1 MTERLP
7 TNWRVQGPLLGFLL
21 VTVVLAFVVFRYFL
35 LTFTVAASVALM
47 LSPLQGALSRRLG
60 GRDGLA
66 ASLLMLG
73 VMFVILVPVFLYGAL
88 IFQQAVAFL
97 DWLRPHLEAREWDRF
112 WREVVPQ
119 RSPKLASLL
128 RQMGWEAPPLTAGL
142 ARASE
147 VANHYVQVVVTGVA
161 TVALDLVIFLMMLF
175 FLLRDGEELRQS
187 LRGVSP
193 FTRGQETELLEHL
206 GNTVKAV
213 LQAMIIVPL
222 IQGVVAFFGF
232 WAFGLPSP
240 LLWAVMVVFAA
251 LIPILGSPLAWIP
264 AALYFLVNGRM
275 GLALGMTA
283 YGVFVISMVD
293 NIVKPMILRGS
304 AQIHMML
311 GFLSIMGGLIAFG
324 PKGLIV
330 GPVVLSLVLSAYR
343 IYRYDILRWREE
355 EGMGATI
362 MAGLPPPGVP
372 IAEPAAAPEPA
383 AVGAADPRVVSR

>member
-1 MTERLP
+1 
-7 TNWRVQGPLLGFLL
+7 
-21 VTVVLAFVVFRYFL
+21 
-35 LTFTVAASVALM
+35 
-47 LSPLQGALSRRLG
+47 
-60 GRDGLA
+60 
-66 ASLLMLG
+66 
-73 VMFVILVPVFLYGAL
+73 
-88 IFQQAVAFL
+88 
-97 DWLRPHLEAREWDRF
+97 
-112 WREVVPQ
+112 
-119 RSPKLASLL
+119 
-128 RQMGWEAPPLTAGL
+128 
-142 ARASE
+142 
-147 VANHYVQVVVTGVA
+147 
-161 TVALDLVIFLMMLF
+161 VIFLMMLF

-187 LRGVSP
+187 LRGISP

-264 AALYFLVNGRM
+264 AALYFLVNGDM
-275 GLALGMTA
+275 GRALGMTA

-293 NIVKPMILRGS
+293 NIVKPIILKGS
-304 AQIHMML
+304 AQIHTML
-311 GFLSIMGGLIAFG
+311 GFLSIMGGLLAFG

-362 MAGLPPPGVP
+362 MAGLPPPP
-372 IAEPAAAPEPA
+372 SAPLAEPEPA
-383 AVGAADPRVVSR
+383 AMAGADTTVVSR

>member
-1 MTERLP
+1 
-7 TNWRVQGPLLGFLL
+7 
-21 VTVVLAFVVFRYFL
+21 
-35 LTFTVAASVALM
+35 
-47 LSPLQGALSRRLG
+47 
-60 GRDGLA
+60 
-66 ASLLMLG
+66 
-73 VMFVILVPVFLYGAL
+73 LYGAL

-119 RSPKLASLL
+119 RSPKLANLL
-128 RQMGWEAPPLTAGL
+128 RQIGWEAPPLTAGL

-147 VANHYVQVVVTGVA
+147 VANHYVQVLLTGVA
-161 TVALDLVIFLMMLF
+161 TVVLDLVIFLMMLF
-175 FLLRDGEELRQS
+175 FLLRDGDDLRES
-187 LRGVSP
+187 LRGISP

-213 LQAMIIVPL
+213 LQSMIIVPL
-222 IQGVVAFFGF
+222 IQGVVAFVGF

-264 AALYFLVNGRM
+264 AALYFLVNGHM
-275 GLALGMTA
+275 GHALGMTA

-293 NIVKPMILRGS
+293 NIVKPIILRGS

-372 IAEPAAAPEPA
+372 IAEPEPAPEPA
-383 AVGAADPRVVSR
+383 AMAGADSHPTSR